1 MENPPK
7 LFQIIVFVRR
17 PSRMSVSLY
26 VRVSFLSFPTKME
39 KMETKISL
47 KKAKSKE
54 KKKTIQ
60 IRFHLRSA
68 PTRSGEECGRRRI
81 IFFSIP

>member
-26 VRVSFLSFPTKME
+26 VRVSFLLFPTKME

-47 KKAKSKE
+47 KKN
-54 KKKTIQ
+54 
-60 IRFHLRSA
+60 
-68 PTRSGEECGRRRI
+68 
-81 IFFSIP
+81 

>member
-47 KKAKSKE
+47 KKAKSK